1 MSRNTFI
8 KTDSYHIEWEII
20 GEDCHVHCNV
30 QEFSKSVLKEGYV
43 AFVRLKEFV
52 GGMGYD
58 HMVSISPNPKFCKLF
73 GATSLGIFKEGY
85 EVMVWETIQI

>member
-1 MSRNTFI
+1 MSKHTFI
-8 KTDSYHIEWEII
+8 KTGSYHIEWEII

-85 EVMVWETIQI
+85 EVMVWETVQI